1 MRVSTRSSPTSP
13 PEGRLSCT
21 DDAASRRTCI
31 LRRVHDPHQNRGRL
45 FVALAAVAWS
55 SAGLFQRELSVGVA
69 TQLAG
74 RAFFA
79 ALGVGVYVAITE
91 RGSWWRALRATG
103 LGGVAVVFLL
113 ALSSA
118 SFLTALNHASV
129 ANVLFMQALAPIL
142 AAALATLLGEPVS
155 RRTWL
160 AMLIALAGVGLMVGG
175 PGRPG
180 ALGLVLSLVMSASFA
195 ATLVITRHRRDVSMA
210 PATCLSQVLVLLVA
224 APFVSLTGAGTLDV
238 TLLATLGIC
247 QIGLGFV
254 LLTIGGRLSPAGEV
268 ALITLLEIVLGP
280 LWVWLFVSERPG
292 TATLV
297 GGAVVLFA
305 VAFQARPVP
314 MTPPV

>member
-1 MRVSTRSSPTSP
+1 
-13 PEGRLSCT
+13 
-21 DDAASRRTCI
+21 
-31 LRRVHDPHQNRGRL
+31 VHNPHQNRGRL
-45 FVALAAVAWS
+45 FVGLAAVAWS

-180 ALGLVLSLVMSASFA
+180 ALGLVLSLLMSASFA

-224 APFVSLTGAGTLDV
+224 APFVSLTGAGALDV

-254 LLTIGGRLSPAGEV
+254 LLTIGGRLIPAGEV

-292 TATLV
+292 TATLI